1 LAEPNN
7 TGSVVSFA
15 KLDSPMETPHFLD
28 VQIQAFER
36 LLQPDIEGDRRDVGL
51 ERIFN
56 EIFPIDD
63 VNGNYS
69 LEFQDYSLGE
79 PKYSVDECM
88 ERDMTY
94 AAPLKATLRLV
105 LWEDLGDGERRPADI
120 LEKEV
125 YLGDLPLLT
134 EHGTFVVIV
143 KKACWTGDTWS
154 PSAIPSIVTIS
165 LSQQSIAKVRQDRMG
180 LPSINTVQ
188 EPHSPVPQA
197 SLVPVNPK

>member
-1 LAEPNN
+1 MAEPNN

-69 LEFQDYSLGE
+69 LEFQSYTLGE
-79 PKYSVDECM
+79 PKNSLDESM
-88 ERDMTY
+88 ERDMTF

-134 EHGTFVVIV
+134 EHGTFVVNG
-143 KKACWTGDTWS
+143 A
-154 PSAIPSIVTIS
+154 
-165 LSQQSIAKVRQDRMG
+165 
-180 LPSINTVQ
+180 
-188 EPHSPVPQA
+188 
-197 SLVPVNPK
+197 

>member
-1 LAEPNN
+1 
-7 TGSVVSFA
+7 
-15 KLDSPMETPHFLD
+15 METPHFLD

-69 LEFQDYSLGE
+69 LEFQSYTLGE

-105 LWEDLGDGERRPADI
+105 LWEDLGDGERRPA
-120 LEKEV
+120 
-125 YLGDLPLLT
+125 
-134 EHGTFVVIV
+134 
-143 KKACWTGDTWS
+143 
-154 PSAIPSIVTIS
+154 
-165 LSQQSIAKVRQDRMG
+165 
-180 LPSINTVQ
+180 
-188 EPHSPVPQA
+188 
-197 SLVPVNPK
+197 